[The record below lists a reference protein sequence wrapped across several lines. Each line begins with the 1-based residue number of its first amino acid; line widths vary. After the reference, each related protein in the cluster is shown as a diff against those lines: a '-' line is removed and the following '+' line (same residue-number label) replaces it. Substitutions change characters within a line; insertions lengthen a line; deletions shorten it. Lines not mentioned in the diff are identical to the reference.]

1 MDRVRGPGAGL
12 DDGSLHMP
20 RSRVRREA
28 GGRPRQD
35 VRELAFESREGRVI
49 RPVQGDRGVDEAER
63 REVVLHTALGI
74 ARAAGHGG
82 VVELLQAA
90 AARRAA
96 PPSSPTP

>member
-35 VRELAFESREGRVI
+35 VRELAFESREGRLI
-49 RPVQGDRGVDEAER
+49 RPVQGNRGVDEAER

-82 VVELLQAA
+82 VVELLEAA